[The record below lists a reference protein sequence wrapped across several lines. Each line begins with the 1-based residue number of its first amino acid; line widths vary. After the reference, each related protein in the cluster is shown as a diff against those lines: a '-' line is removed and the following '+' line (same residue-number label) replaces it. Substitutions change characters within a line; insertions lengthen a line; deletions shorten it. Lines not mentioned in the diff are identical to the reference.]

1 MPVVH
6 LTQQFVDHE
15 LHCPPDKKR
24 IEWCDAN
31 APGLYAEVRSVN
43 PANPTWYLRYRDATG
58 KTCHQ
63 RIGAVRDIS
72 LADARKRAKEL
83 KAKIALGSNP
93 QEEARAAKAALTLK
107 EFLEEKYT
115 PYAQARKR
123 SFAYDESMIR
133 LRIVPT
139 LGHFRLNQLT
149 RHQIQTF
156 HTDLRAEGLAPATC
170 DHHLKLLRS
179 ALNLAVQWDMLD
191 KNPIATKLPLF
202 REDNKLERYLSDE
215 ELNRLLVAL
224 RTSRARM
231 VSNAMLF
238 LLATGARLN
247 EALQARWEHIDKAN
261 RTWRIPAKTA
271 KNKRSRA
278 VPLGDAALEVLENLG
293 TQGKNAYLF
302 INTKTKEPLTA
313 VNTVWGRIRIAAG
326 LPKLRIHD
334 LRHQHA
340 SMLVN
345 SGRSLYEVQ
354 QILGHSDPS
363 VTQRYAHL
371 STRTLQDAANSASE
385 KIAQASKQPPALRV
399 VS

>member
-1 MPVVH
+1 MPVLP
-6 LTQQFVDHE
+6 LTQAYIDNE
-15 LHCPPDKKR
+15 LTCPPDKKR

-31 APGLYAEVRSVN
+31 SPGLYAEVRTVN
-43 PANPTWYLRYRDATG
+43 PANPTWYLRYKDASG
-58 KTCHQ
+58 KTCHE

-72 LADARKRAKEL
+72 LANARKTAKEL

-93 QEEARAAKAALTLK
+93 QEEARAAKAVLTLK

-123 SFAYDESMIR
+123 SFKYDESMIK

-139 LGHFRLNQLT
+139 LGHFRLNELS

-156 HTDLRAEGLAPATC
+156 HTDLRNESLAPATC

-179 ALNLAVQWDMLD
+179 ALNLAVQWEMLE
-191 KNPIATKLPLF
+191 KNPVAKVPLF
-202 REDNKLERYLSDE
+202 REDNKLERYLTDE
-215 ELNRLLVAL
+215 ELNRLLGVL
-224 RTSRARM
+224 RTHKAQM
-231 VSNAMLF
+231 VCNAMLF

-247 EALQARWEHIDKAN
+247 EALQTRWEHIDKAN
-261 RTWRIPAKTA
+261 RTWRIPAKNS
-271 KNKRSRA
+271 KSKRVRS
-278 VPLGDAALEVLENLG
+278 VPLNDAALEVLANLG
-293 TQGKNAYLF
+293 TEGKNEYLF
-302 INTKTKEPLTA
+302 INTKTNTPLTV

-371 STRTLQDAANSASE
+371 STRTLQDASNSASE
-385 KIAQASKQPPALRV
+385 KITQVAKQPPALRI

>member
-1 MPVVH
+1 MPVVP
-6 LTQQFVDHE
+6 LTQTYIDNE
-15 LHCPPDKKR
+15 LACPADRKR
-24 IEWCDAN
+24 VELCDAN

-43 PANPTWYLRYRDATG
+43 PANPTWYLRYRDAAG

-72 LADARKRAKEL
+72 LADARKKAKEL
-83 KAKIALGSNP
+83 KAKIALGANP
-93 QEEARAAKAALTLK
+93 QEEARAAKAVLTLK
-107 EFLEEKYT
+107 EFLEEKYA
-115 PYAQARKR
+115 PYAKARKR
-123 SFAYDESMIR
+123 SYIYDESMIR

-139 LGHFRLNQLT
+139 LGHFRLNELT
-149 RHQIQTF
+149 RHRIQTF
-156 HTDLRAEGLAPATC
+156 HTDLRTEGLAPATC

-179 ALNLAVQWDMLD
+179 ALNLAVLWEMLD
-191 KNPIATKLPLF
+191 KNPVAKVPLF
-202 REDNKLERYLSDE
+202 REDNRLERYLTDE
-215 ELNRLLVAL
+215 ELNRLLGVL
-224 RTSRARM
+224 RTHKARM
-231 VSNAMLF
+231 VCNAMLF

-247 EALQARWEHIDKAN
+247 EALQTRWEHIDKAN
-261 RTWRIPAKTA
+261 RTWRIPAKNS
-271 KNKRSRA
+271 KSKRVRS
-278 VPLGDAALEVLENLG
+278 VPLNDAALEVLANLG
-293 TQGKNAYLF
+293 TEGKNEYLF
-302 INTKTKEPLTA
+302 INTKTKEPLTV

-363 VTQRYAHL
+363 VTQRYSHL
-371 STRTLQDAANSASE
+371 STRTLQDASNSASE
-385 KIAQASKQPPALRV
+385 KIAQAAKQPPALRV

>member
-1 MPVVH
+1 MPVIPM
-6 LTQQFVDHE
+6 TQQQIDDG
-15 LHCPPDKKR
+15 LQCPADKKR

-31 APGLYAEVRSVN
+31 APGLYAEVRAVN
-43 PANPTWYLRYRDATG
+43 PANPTWYLRYKDATG

-72 LADARKRAKEL
+72 LTDARKKAKEL

-93 QEEARAAKAALTLK
+93 QEEARAAKAVLTLK

-115 PYAQARKR
+115 PYAKARKR
-123 SFAYDESMIR
+123 SFKYDESMIK

-139 LGHFRLNQLT
+139 LGHFRLNELT
-149 RHQIQTF
+149 RHRIQTF
-156 HTDLRAEGLAPATC
+156 HTDLRTEGLAPATC

-179 ALNLAVQWDMLD
+179 ALNLAVLWEMLD
-191 KNPIATKLPLF
+191 KNPVAKVPLF
-202 REDNKLERYLSDE
+202 REDNRLERYLTDE
-215 ELNRLLVAL
+215 ELNRLLVVL
-224 RTSRARM
+224 RTHKARM
-231 VSNAMLF
+231 VCNAMLF

-247 EALQARWEHIDKAN
+247 EALQTRWSHIDRAN
-261 RTWRIPAKTA
+261 RTWRIPASNSKS
-271 KNKRSRA
+271 KRVRS
-278 VPLGDAALEVLENLG
+278 VPLNDAALEVLANLG
-293 TQGKNAYLF
+293 TEGKNEYLF
-302 INTKTKEPLTA
+302 INTKTKERLTV
-313 VNTVWGRIRIAAG
+313 VNTVWGRIRIAAA
-326 LPKLRIHD
+326 LPTLRIHD

-354 QILGHSDPS
+354 PILGHSDPS

-371 STRTLQDAANSASE
+371 STRTLQDASNSASE
-385 KIAQASKQPPALRV
+385 KIVQAGKQPPALRI

>member
-1 MPVVH
+1 MPVIALNQH
-6 LTQQFVDHE
+6 YVDHE

-43 PANPTWYLRYRDATG
+43 PANPTWYLRYKDAAG
-58 KTCHQ
+58 KTCHL
-63 RIGAVRDIS
+63 RIGAVRAIS
-72 LADARKRAKEL
+72 LADARKKAKEL
-83 KAKIALGSNP
+83 KAKIALGANP
-93 QEEARAAKAALTLK
+93 QEEARAAKAVLTLK
-107 EFLEEKYT
+107 EFLEEKYA
-115 PYAQARKR
+115 PYAEARKR
-123 SFAYDESMIR
+123 SYTYDASMIR

-156 HTDLRAEGLAPATC
+156 HTDLRTEGLAAATC

-179 ALNLAVQWDMLD
+179 ALNLAVQWEMLD
-191 KNPIATKLPLF
+191 RNPIATKLPLF
-202 REDNKLERYLSDE
+202 REDNKLERYLTDE
-215 ELNRLLVAL
+215 ELNRLLGVL
-224 RTSRARM
+224 RTHKARM
-231 VSNAMLF
+231 VCNAMLF

-247 EALQARWEHIDKAN
+247 EALQTRWEHIDKVN
-261 RTWRIPAKTA
+261 RTWRIPAANSKS
-271 KNKRSRA
+271 KRVRS
-278 VPLGDAALEVLENLG
+278 VPLNDAALEVLANLG
-293 TQGKNAYLF
+293 TEGKHEHLF
-302 INTKTKEPLTA
+302 INTKTKKPLTA

-371 STRTLQDAANSASE
+371 STRTLQDASNSASE
-385 KIAQASKQPPALRV
+385 KLAQSSKQPPALRI

>member
-1 MPVVH
+1 MPVVP

-24 IEWCDAN
+24 IEMCDAN
-31 APGLYAEVRSVN
+31 SPGLYAEVRSVN

-58 KTCHQ
+58 KTCHE

-72 LADARKRAKEL
+72 LADARRRAKEL

-93 QEEARAAKAALTLK
+93 QEEARAAKAVLTLK

-123 SFAYDESMIR
+123 SFKYDDSMIK

-156 HTDLRAEGLAPATC
+156 HTDLRTEGLAPATC

-179 ALNLAVQWDMLD
+179 ALNLAVLWEMLD
-191 KNPIATKLPLF
+191 KNPVAKVPLF
-202 REDNKLERYLSDE
+202 RECNKLERYLTDE

-224 RTSRARM
+224 RTSKARM
-231 VSNAMLF
+231 VCNAMLF

-247 EALQARWEHIDKAN
+247 EALQTRWEHIDKAN
-261 RTWRIPAKTA
+261 RTWRIPASNSKS
-271 KNKRSRA
+271 KRVRS
-278 VPLGDAALEVLENLG
+278 VPLNDAALEVLANLR
-293 TQGKNAYLF
+293 TEGKNDYLF
-302 INTKTKEPLTA
+302 INTKTKERLTV
-313 VNTVWGRIRIAAG
+313 VNTVWGRIRVAAG

-371 STRTLQDAANSASE
+371 STRTLQDASNSASE
-385 KIAQASKQPPALRV
+385 KIAQAAKQPPALRI

>member
-1 MPVVH
+1 MPVIP
-6 LTQQFVDHE
+6 LTQQFVDQE
-15 LHCPPDKKR
+15 LHCPPAKKR
-24 IEWCDAN
+24 VEWCDAN
-31 APGLYAEVRSVN
+31 SPGLYAEVRSVN

-63 RIGAVRDIS
+63 RIGAVRDIALS
-72 LADARKRAKEL
+72 DARKKAKEL
-83 KAKIALGSNP
+83 KAKIALGANP
-93 QEEARAAKAALTLK
+93 QQEAREAKAVLTLK

-123 SFAYDESMIR
+123 SYTYDESMIR

-139 LGHFRLNQLT
+139 LGHFRLNELS

-156 HTDLRAEGLAPATC
+156 HTDLRNDGLAPATC

-179 ALNLAVQWDMLD
+179 ALNLAVLWEMLD
-191 KNPIATKLPLF
+191 KNPVAKVPLF
-202 REDNKLERYLSDE
+202 REDNRLERYLSDE
-215 ELNRLLVAL
+215 ELNRLLVVL
-224 RTSRARM
+224 RTSKARM
-231 VSNAMLF
+231 VCNAMLF

-247 EALQARWEHIDKAN
+247 EALQARWAHIDKAN
-261 RTWRIPAKTA
+261 RTWRIPAKNS
-271 KNKRSRA
+271 KSKRVRS
-278 VPLGDAALEVLENLG
+278 VPLNDAALEVLANLG
-293 TQGKNAYLF
+293 TEGKNESLF

-354 QILGHSDPS
+354 AILGHSDPS
-363 VTQRYAHL
+363 VTQRYSHL
-371 STRTLQDAANSASE
+371 STRTLQDASNSASE
-385 KIAQASKQPPALRV
+385 KIVQAGKQPPALRI

>member
-1 MPVVH
+1 MPVVP
-6 LTQQFVDHE
+6 LTQAYIDNE

-31 APGLYAEVRSVN
+31 SPGLYAEVRSVN

-93 QEEARAAKAALTLK
+93 QQEAREAKAVLTLK
-107 EFLEEKYT
+107 EFLEDKYT

-123 SFAYDESMIR
+123 SFKYDESMIK

-179 ALNLAVQWDMLD
+179 ALNLAVQWEMLD
-191 KNPIATKLPLF
+191 KNPVAKVPLF
-202 REDNKLERYLSDE
+202 REDNRLERYLKDE
-215 ELNRLLVAL
+215 ELNRLLGVL
-224 RTSRARM
+224 RTYRARA
-231 VSNAMLF
+231 VCNAMLY

-247 EALQARWEHIDKAN
+247 EALQARWEHIDKVN
-261 RTWRIPAKTA
+261 RTWRIPAKNS
-271 KNKRSRA
+271 KSKRVRS
-278 VPLGDAALEVLENLG
+278 VPLNDAALGVLANLG
-293 TQGKNAYLF
+293 TEGKNEYLF
-302 INTKTKEPLTA
+302 INTKTKERLTV
-313 VNTVWGRIRIAAG
+313 VNTVWGRIRIAAA
-326 LPKLRIHD
+326 LPTLRIHD

-371 STRTLQDAANSASE
+371 STRTLQDASNSASE
-385 KIAQASKQPPALRV
+385 KIAQAAKQPPALRV

>member
-1 MPVVH
+1 MPVIPM
-6 LTQQFVDHE
+6 TQQQIDDG
-15 LHCPPDKKR
+15 LQCPADKKR

-31 APGLYAEVRSVN
+31 APGLYAEVRAVN
-43 PANPTWYLRYRDATG
+43 PANPTWYLRYKDATG

-72 LADARKRAKEL
+72 LTDARKKAKEL

-93 QEEARAAKAALTLK
+93 QEEARAAKAVLTLK

-115 PYAQARKR
+115 PYAKARKR
-123 SFAYDESMIR
+123 SFKYDESMIK

-139 LGHFRLNQLT
+139 LGHFRLNELT
-149 RHQIQTF
+149 RHRIQTF
-156 HTDLRAEGLAPATC
+156 HTDLRTEGLAPATC

-179 ALNLAVQWDMLD
+179 ALNLAVLWEMLD
-191 KNPIATKLPLF
+191 KNPVAKVPLF
-202 REDNKLERYLSDE
+202 REDNRLERYLTDE
-215 ELNRLLVAL
+215 ELNRLLVVL
-224 RTSRARM
+224 RTHKARM
-231 VSNAMLF
+231 VCNAMLF

-247 EALQARWEHIDKAN
+247 EALQTRWSHIDRAN
-261 RTWRIPAKTA
+261 RTWRIPASNSKS
-271 KNKRSRA
+271 KRVRS
-278 VPLGDAALEVLENLG
+278 VPLNDAALEVLANLG
-293 TQGKNAYLF
+293 TEGKNEYLF
-302 INTKTKEPLTA
+302 INTKTKERLTV
-313 VNTVWGRIRIAAG
+313 VNTVWGRIRIAAA
-326 LPKLRIHD
+326 LPTLRIHD

-371 STRTLQDAANSASE
+371 STRTLQDASNSASE
-385 KIAQASKQPPALRV
+385 KIVQAGKQPPALRI

>member
-1 MPVVH
+1 MPVLP
-6 LTQQFVDHE
+6 LTQAYIDNE

-24 IEWCDAN
+24 IEMCDAN
-31 APGLYAEVRSVN
+31 SPGLYAEVRSVN

-58 KTCHQ
+58 KTCHE

-72 LADARKRAKEL
+72 LADARKKAKEL
-83 KAKIALGSNP
+83 KAKIALGANP
-93 QEEARAAKAALTLK
+93 QEQARAAKAVLTLK

-115 PYAQARKR
+115 PYASARKR
-123 SFAYDESMIR
+123 SFTYDESMIR

-139 LGHFRLNQLT
+139 LGHFQLNQLT

-156 HTDLRAEGLAPATC
+156 HTDLRTEGLAPATC
-170 DHHLKLLRS
+170 DHHLKLLRA
-179 ALNLAVQWDMLD
+179 ALNLAVQWEMLD
-191 KNPIATKLPLF
+191 KNPVAKVPLF
-202 REDNKLERYLSDE
+202 REDNRLERYLTDD
-215 ELNRLLVAL
+215 ELNRLLLAL
-224 RTSRARM
+224 RTSKARM

-247 EALQARWEHIDKAN
+247 EALQTRWEHIDKAN
-261 RTWRIPAKTA
+261 RTWRIPAANSKS
-271 KNKRSRA
+271 KRVRS
-278 VPLGDAALEVLENLG
+278 VPLNDAALEVLTNLG
-293 TQGKNAYLF
+293 TEGKNEYLF
-302 INTKTKEPLTA
+302 INTKTKEPLTV

-326 LPKLRIHD
+326 LPNLRIHD

-371 STRTLQDAANSASE
+371 STRTLQDASNSASE
-385 KIAQASKQPPALRV
+385 KIAQAAKQPPALRV

>member
-1 MPVVH
+1 MPVVQ
-6 LTQQFVDHE
+6 LTQEFVNSE
-15 LHCPPDKKR
+15 LTCPPDKKR

-43 PANPTWYLRYRDATG
+43 PANPTWYLRYRDAAG

-72 LADARKRAKEL
+72 LAEARKKAKEL
-83 KAKIALGSNP
+83 KAKISLGANP
-93 QEEARAAKAALTLK
+93 QEEARAAKAVLTLK

-123 SFAYDESMIR
+123 SFRYDESMIK

-179 ALNLAVQWDMLD
+179 ALNLAVLWEMLD
-191 KNPIATKLPLF
+191 RNPVAKVPLF
-202 REDNKLERYLSDE
+202 REDNRLERYLNDE

-224 RTSRARM
+224 RTSKARM

-247 EALQARWEHIDKAN
+247 EALQTRWEHIDKAN
-261 RTWRIPAKTA
+261 RTWRIPAANSKS
-271 KNKRSRA
+271 KRVRS
-278 VPLGDAALEVLENLG
+278 VPLNDAALEVLANLG
-293 TQGKNAYLF
+293 TEGKNEYLF
-302 INTKTKEPLTA
+302 VNVKTKERLTV

-354 QILGHSDPS
+354 QLLGHSDPS
-363 VTQRYAHL
+363 VTTRYAHL
-371 STRTLQDAANSASE
+371 STRTLQDASNSASE
-385 KIAQASKQPPALRV
+385 KIAQASKQPPALRI

>member
-1 MPVVH
+1 MPVLP
-6 LTQQFVDHE
+6 LTQAYVDNE
-15 LHCPPDKKR
+15 LACPPDKKR

-31 APGLYAEVRSVN
+31 SPGLYAEVRSVN

-58 KTCHQ
+58 KTCHE

-72 LADARKRAKEL
+72 LADARRKAKEL

-93 QEEARAAKAALTLK
+93 QEEARAAKAVLTLK
-107 EFLEEKYT
+107 EFLEDKYT

-123 SFAYDESMIR
+123 SFKYDESMIK

-139 LGHFRLNQLT
+139 LGHVRLNQLT

-156 HTDLRAEGLAPATC
+156 HTDLRTEGLAPATC

-179 ALNLAVQWDMLD
+179 ALNLAVQWEMLD
-191 KNPIATKLPLF
+191 KNPVAKVPLF
-202 REDNKLERYLSDE
+202 REDNRLERYLNDE
-215 ELNRLLVAL
+215 ELSRLLKVL

-231 VSNAMLF
+231 VCNAMLF

-247 EALQARWEHIDKAN
+247 EALQTRWEHVDKAN
-261 RTWRIPAKTA
+261 RTWRIPAANSKS
-271 KNKRSRA
+271 KRVRS
-278 VPLGDAALEVLENLG
+278 VPLNDAALEVLANLG
-293 TQGKNAYLF
+293 TEGKNEYLF
-302 INTKTKEPLTA
+302 INTKTKEPLTV

-326 LPKLRIHD
+326 LPKLRVHD

-363 VTQRYAHL
+363 VTQRYSHL
-371 STRTLQDAANSASE
+371 STRTLQDASNSASE
-385 KIAQASKQPPALRV
+385 KIAQAANQPPALRV